1 MSDWINF
8 GTGQDAAINFGNT
21 ANMLEVDTLLF
32 KGYDHPSTHGYSLN
46 TDGTK
51 FILPVNE
58 RGTVCSVAETGLSKR
73 IELPYMMPWSLDDE
87 CFDFNYRNTFKDC
100 TIERCWKTNRL
111 WFTLRVTTDVTGMF
125 EAATFINQ
133 DGRLTI
139 TDSALRV
146 SSMFYQ
152 SKGLRKLVFDDCNLT
167 DLRKLTVRSDIRE
180 LEFKKCKFILD
191 NDQLVNYDGVSALT
205 VFGSK
210 IEKLMLRNC
219 SKDFVE
225 LVMKLFED
233 EWDLYPR
240 LEIEILD

>member
-1 MSDWINF
+1 MDWIEFGVGMEAATNF
-8 GTGQDAAINFGNT
+8 GKM
-21 ANMLEVDTLLF
+21 ANMSEGDTILF
-32 KGYDHPSTHGYSLN
+32 DGYTDSSSGYMLS

-51 FILPVNE
+51 FRLPLNALE
-58 RGTVCSVAETGLSKR
+58 TVCSVNETGLDKQ
-73 IELPYMMPWSLDDE
+73 ILLPYRMPWGGDVLY
-87 CFDFNYRNTFKDC
+87 DFNYRSTFKNC
-100 TIERCWKTNRL
+100 TIERWGGCDRL
-111 WFTLRVTTDVTGMF
+111 NFTLRVTTNVTSMF
-125 EAATFINQ
+125 ESATFMTGARNLAI
-133 DGRLTI
+133 D
-139 TDSALRV
+139 DSALKV
-146 SSMFYQ
+146 NSMFYN
-152 SKGLRKLVFDDCNLT
+152 SKGLSNLTFDGCSLT
-167 DLRKLTVRSDIRE
+167 DLRKLTLGSDIQE

-191 NDQLVNYDGVSALT
+191 NDQLVNYDGMSALT

>member
-1 MSDWINF
+1 MDWIEF
-8 GTGQDAAINFGNT
+8 GTGTKAATKFGKA
-21 ANMLEVDTLLF
+21 ANKLKSDVLLF
-32 KGYDHPSTHGYSLN
+32 DEFVDSSTSGYSLS

-51 FILPVNE
+51 FRLPVNNLE
-58 RGTVCSVAETGLSKR
+58 TVCSVENTGLSKR
-73 IELPYMMPWSLDDE
+73 ITLPYSMPVSTGFSELS
-87 CFDFNYRNTFKDC
+87 YQNTFKNC
-100 TIERCWKTNRL
+100 TIEFDKLRKEL
-111 WFTLRVTTDVTGMF
+111 WFTRQVMIDVTSMF
-125 EAATFINQ
+125 DSATFMGVDELNI
-133 DGRLTI
+133 DT
-139 TDSALRV
+139 SALKV
-146 SSMFYQ
+146 NSMFYNV
-152 SKGLRKLVFDDCNLT
+152 KGLRKLTFEECDLT
-167 DLRKLTVRSDIRE
+167 DLRRLMVGSDIRE

-191 NDQLVNYDGVSALT
+191 NDQLVNYDDISALT